1 MPIADKDLLTL
12 LKQDMDKARSYQA
25 ELSAEREKHYR
36 HYRAEPYGNE
46 RPGWSQTVH
55 PTIFSVVEWMKPG
68 LVEVFTGDF
77 FAFNPVLSGKD
88 PAENKEAQ
96 HRADRLKR
104 YVRHKLFNQLGGE
117 QLVEDF
123 VHDCLVNHYG
133 VMKVTQRDDFD
144 LTTELLPDMST
155 EEIEALAASD
165 KTIVDVRGGKTF
177 TRQDPLTGAT
187 VTGLRGAK
195 AVRRKS
201 TYQGFHLEVVPP
213 RELYMLPGYPELG
226 KNPFVAHVVKRDL
239 DSIRRQ
245 ELAGVYRKGSHAAVS
260 ARLDERR
267 AGDDTASEY
276 DTLHA
281 VDGLSTPEML
291 GAGRGD
297 GADSPARRGQGEVWV
312 WECYTRLALDET
324 KLLKPCI
331 ITVCEDVILRG
342 PIENP
347 YGGPPF
353 ELGFIYK
360 EPHKPVGRP
369 IAAVLDH
376 RQRVL
381 SNLLR
386 NIQDSAAMS
395 TYRGFL
401 TTDARARKI
410 LSTMG
415 PGDVSLVPSLGT
427 VQELVPAPGDPLL
440 LNAFQLT
447 LQEVAKESGVNEN
460 MQGLD
465 NNALNQTAAGMQMR
479 LTAGMQR
486 QKLYARRIARSF
498 RKILARILDIIRLY
512 PPEDD
517 VRIVGADVA
526 VEHEDVMG
534 EYSVSIDVGVGPQER
549 MESAKL
555 MDEMIQMMLKA
566 GLQLGICDPKG
577 VIKAIKAKYEFMDI
591 DVSEYLLPDERMD
604 QVKELKQ
611 QIEELKGHNNG
622 LQKAIGEHA
631 KELRKESERNAR
643 AEMRAER
650 GGGQGGPGGRRGE
663 TQGPGMDGG
672 PGGGFGFM
680 GPGMPGGAGIP
691 GEGGMA
697 GPDVGLMGPGMADM
711 PGMPGGPGLPRSGPG
726 VMSGRDALMASGPFA
741 GGMPG
746 ASGPDGGPQ

>member
-1 MPIADKDLLTL
+1 M
-12 LKQDMDKARSYQA
+12 
-25 ELSAEREKHYR
+25 
-36 HYRAEPYGNE
+36 
-46 RPGWSQTVH
+46 
-55 PTIFSVVEWMKPG
+55 
-68 LVEVFTGDF
+68 
-77 FAFNPVLSGKD
+77 
-88 PAENKEAQ
+88 
-96 HRADRLKR
+96 
-104 YVRHKLFNQLGGE
+104 
-117 QLVEDF
+117 
-123 VHDCLVNHYG
+123 
-133 VMKVTQRDDFD
+133 
-144 LTTELLPDMST
+144 
-155 EEIEALAASD
+155 
-165 KTIVDVRGGKTF
+165 
-177 TRQDPLTGAT
+177 
-187 VTGLRGAK
+187 
-195 AVRRKS
+195 
-201 TYQGFHLEVVPP
+201 
-213 RELYMLPGYPELG
+213 
-226 KNPFVAHVVKRDL
+226 
-239 DSIRRQ
+239 
-245 ELAGVYRKGSHAAVS
+245 
-260 ARLDERR
+260 
-267 AGDDTASEY
+267 
-276 DTLHA
+276 
-281 VDGLSTPEML
+281 
-291 GAGRGD
+291 
-297 GADSPARRGQGEVWV
+297 WV

-324 KLLKPCI
+324 KLLTPCI

-353 ELGFIYK
+353 ELGFVYK

-465 NNALNQTAAGMQMR
+465 NNSLNQTAAGMQMR

-498 RKILARILDIIRLY
+498 RKILGRILDIIRLY

-526 VEHEDVMG
+526 VEHQDVMG

-549 MESAKL
+549 MESARL

-591 DVSEYLLPDERMD
+591 DVSEYLLPEERMD

-611 QIEELKGHNNG
+611 QIEELRGHNNG
-622 LQKAIGEHA
+622 LQKAIAEHA
-631 KELRKESERNAR
+631 KDLRKESERNAR
-643 AEMRAER
+643 VEKQTGRDA
-650 GGGQGGPGGRRGE
+650 GQGGRRGAP
-663 TQGPGMDGG
+663 QGPGMDGA
-672 PGGGFGFM
+672 PGGSFGFM
-680 GPGMPGGAGIP
+680 GPGMPGGAGMSAP
-691 GEGGMA
+691 GGMA
-697 GPDVGLMGPGMADM
+697 GPDVGPMGPGMADM
-711 PGMPGGPGLPRSGPG
+711 PGVPGGPGLPRSGPG
-726 VMSGRDALMASGPFA
+726 VMPGREALMASGPAVDPFA
-741 GGMPG
+741 GAMPG
-746 ASGPDGGPQ
+746 VSGPDGGPQ